1 MSIRQ
6 LSETVID
13 QIAAGEVVERPA
25 SVVKELVENALDAGA
40 RRIDI
45 VTAGGGKSLL
55 RITDDGHGI
64 AAAELPL
71 AVRRHCTSKL
81 LDDLHAIETLG
92 FRGEALPSIG
102 SVARLSLRS
111 RQDGSADAHEISVH
125 AGKLDGPRPAALGR
139 GTVVEVRDLFHAVPA
154 RLKFLK
160 SEKAEAAAITDVI
173 RRIAIAF
180 PEVRFSLSGSDR
192 SETVFEAAS
201 PIRRIGAVVGQDFA
215 ENSLEIDASR
225 EDIRLEGFAGL
236 PSFSRGNAQFQYL
249 YVNGRP
255 VKDRLLLSA
264 LRGAYA
270 DVMARDRHPIAVLF
284 LTIDPRAVD
293 INVHPAKA
301 DVRFRDPGLVR
312 GLIVGAI
319 RETLWRAGLRGST
332 EGAAGLLGRFR
343 PGGQPP
349 AAASDGAEP
358 PGGERGWDTSG
369 VSWSARSPS
378 KSSFAGFSQ
387 GAQAAYAPDQSPF
400 RPLGATLEGHPAD
413 ALLHAQ
419 PRLAEE
425 WSFAGLPP
433 AARTPDTLPA
443 GGERADD
450 TSARYPLG
458 AARAQLHDAFILAE
472 TADGFVLVDQH
483 AAHERLVYEALKSA
497 IHARPLPA
505 QMLLIPEIVDLPV
518 EDADRLAEQAPE
530 FERFGLVLE
539 RFGPG
544 AVAIRAVPAI
554 LGKVDGPALVRDLAD
569 ELADCETADRLLQKI
584 DHVAATIACH
594 GSVRAGRTLRQ
605 EEMNALLRQMEST
618 PGAGTCNHGRPTFIE
633 LKLAD
638 IERLFGRR

>member
-40 RRIDI
+40 TRIDI
-45 VTAGGGKSLL
+45 VTAGGGKSLM
-55 RITDDGHGI
+55 RITDDGIGI
-64 AAAELPL
+64 AVGDLPL

-102 SVARLSLRS
+102 SVAKLSLRS
-111 RQDGSADAHEISVH
+111 RQAGAGDAHEILVH
-125 AGKLDGPRPAALGR
+125 AGQVDGPRPAALSR

-180 PEVRFSLSGSDR
+180 PDVRFSLAGSDR
-192 SETVFEAAS
+192 TETVFEAAS

-215 ENSLEIDASR
+215 DNSLAIDAAR
-225 EDIRLEGFAGL
+225 EDVRIEGFAGL
-236 PSFSRGNAQFQYL
+236 PSFSRGNAQFQYI

-284 LTIDPRAVD
+284 ITIDPRAVD

-319 RETLWRAGLRGST
+319 RETLARAGLRGST

-343 PGGQPP
+343 PGGQGESSAGPGAGGTGWEVGGLSWNARDP
-349 AAASDGAEP
+349 QRAAA
-358 PGGERGWDTSG
+358 T
-369 VSWSARSPS
+369 
-378 KSSFAGFSQ
+378 GFGQ
-387 GAQAAYAPDQSPF
+387 GAQAAYAAERSPF
-400 RPLGATLEGHPAD
+400 RPLDGAEAEITGR
-413 ALLHAQ
+413 

-433 AARTPDTLPA
+433 AARAPDTRPDA
-443 GGERADD
+443 PSEGDGRAAD
-450 TSARYPLG
+450 TLADYPLG
-458 AARAQLHDAFILAE
+458 AARAQLHDAFIVSE
-472 TADGFVLVDQH
+472 TRDGFVLVDQH
-483 AAHERLVYEALKSA
+483 AAHERLVYEALKTA
-497 IHARPLPA
+497 IHARPQPA

-518 EDADRLAEQAPE
+518 EDADRLAEQAPS

-554 LGKVDGPALVRDLAD
+554 LGKVDAPALVRDLAD
-569 ELADCETADRLLQKI
+569 ELADCETADKLLQKI

-594 GSVRAGRTLRQ
+594 GSVRAGRTLKP
-605 EEMNALLRQMEST
+605 EEMNALLRQMETT